1 MIKWII
7 SVFTSTCILALGIT
21 PVHSSSPLPVTKNNR
36 FTSNLQYTGGTGTGY
51 TLEQVRWGDH
61 HSFERI
67 VLEFRSPRPDGGE
80 DLPRMKVE
88 TEFYPMRM
96 AIRLPGSKSRNEG
109 FLSTGDLFMNSK
121 LISGIDIFD
130 VCEGGQHLTVIPA
143 RPVEFEVFTLPS
155 PPRLVLD
162 VMLSRMP
169 AMREEQKHSV
179 RTLPLYGD
187 QVCLLLEK
195 AADAGV
201 TPRLITDAEGNVFG
215 ELGLF
220 DEADEAF
227 AAVNRFKDSLG
238 NQFSLSVKLRGMMTV
253 PAVLP

>member
-1 MIKWII
+1 MRFCI
-7 SVFTSTCILALGIT
+7 FTGVLFITLTAAAL
-21 PVHSSSPLPVTKNNR
+21 PAHSSSPLPVTKSNR
-36 FTSNLQYTGGTGTGY
+36 FASNLQYTGGTRTGY
-51 TLEQVRWGDH
+51 TLEQIRWGDH
-61 HSFERI
+61 HKFERI
-67 VLEFRSPRPDGGE
+67 VLEFRSPQPDSGE
-80 DLPRMKVE
+80 DLPRIKVE
-88 TEFYPMRM
+88 TEFYPMGM
-96 AIRLPGSKSRNEG
+96 AIRLPGSKTKGGG
-109 FLSTGDLFMNSK
+109 FLAPGDLFTKSK
-121 LISGIDIFD
+121 LISGVDIFD
-130 VCEGGQHLTVIPA
+130 ECEGGQHLTIIPA

-155 PPRLVLD
+155 PPRLVVD

-201 TPRLITDAEGNVFG
+201 TPRLITDADGNVFG

-227 AAVNRFKDSLG
+227 AALNQLKGSLG
-238 NQFSLSVKLRGMMTV
+238 KQFSLSVKSRGMMTA
-253 PAVLP
+253 PAVIP

>member
-1 MIKWII
+1 MRFCF
-7 SVFTSTCILALGIT
+7 FTGILLAALT
-21 PVHSSSPLPVTKNNR
+21 VTVLPAHSGSPLPVTKSNR
-36 FTSNLQYTGGTGTGY
+36 FASNLQFTGGTGTGY

-61 HSFERI
+61 HNFERI
-67 VLEFRSPRPDGGE
+67 VLEFRSPGSAVNE
-80 DLPRMKVE
+80 ELPRMKVE
-88 TEFYPMRM
+88 TEFYPMQM
-96 AIRLPGSKSRNEG
+96 AIRLPGSRTRSEG
-109 FLSTGDLFMNSK
+109 FLSTDDLFLKSK
-121 LISGIDIFD
+121 LISGINIFED
-130 VCEGGQHLTVIPA
+130 CGGGQHLSIVPA

-155 PPRLVLD
+155 PPRLVVD

-187 QVCLLLEK
+187 QVCLLLEM
-195 AADAGV
+195 AANAGV
-201 TPRLITDAEGNVFG
+201 TPRLITDAEGNIFG

-227 AAVNRFKDSLG
+227 AAVTRLNDTLG
-238 NQFSLSVKLRGMMTV
+238 NQFSLRVKSRGMMTV

>member
-1 MIKWII
+1 MMRFCI
-7 SVFTSTCILALGIT
+7 FTGVLLIALTMATLPAQSG
-21 PVHSSSPLPVTKNNR
+21 SPLPVTKSNR
-36 FTSNLQYTGGTGTGY
+36 FASNLQYTGGTGTGY
-51 TLEQVRWGDH
+51 TLEQIRWGDH
-61 HSFERI
+61 HNFERI
-67 VLEFRSPRPDGGE
+67 VLEFRSPQPDSSE

-88 TEFYPMRM
+88 TEFYPMGM
-96 AIRLPGSKSRNEG
+96 AIRLPGSKSKSEG
-109 FLSTGDLFMNSK
+109 FLSTEDLFINSK

-130 VCEGGQHLTVIPA
+130 VCGGGQHFTIIPA

-179 RTLPLYGD
+179 RTFPLYGD

-201 TPRLITDAEGNVFG
+201 TPRLITDADGNVFG

-227 AAVNRFKDSLG
+227 AAVNRLKESLG
-238 NQFSLSVKLRGMMTV
+238 NQFSLSVKSRGMMTV